1 VQVQG
6 QGKSY
11 LVKIR
16 LTKSNELQFHTGM
29 SCRAEIVTRGAGATA
44 VTAVPVQAIQY
55 EEAENRGEAAKSS
68 IFVIVDGKA
77 HKREVDPG
85 VADDTYVAVTKG
97 VEAGAQIV
105 TGPSKVL
112 RFLREGDRVSVK
124 TADADARGEKSP
136 VGKDSTDSAAKP

>member
-1 VQVQG
+1 V
-6 QGKSY
+6 
-11 LVKIR
+11 
-16 LTKSNELQFHTGM
+16 
-29 SCRAEIVTRGAGATA
+29 
-44 VTAVPVQAIQY
+44 QY

-68 IFVIVDGKA
+68 VFVIVDGKA

-112 RFLREGDRVSVK
+112 RFLREGDRVRVK
-124 TADADARGEKSP
+124 TADADAP
-136 VGKDSTDSAAKP
+136 NADSAAKP